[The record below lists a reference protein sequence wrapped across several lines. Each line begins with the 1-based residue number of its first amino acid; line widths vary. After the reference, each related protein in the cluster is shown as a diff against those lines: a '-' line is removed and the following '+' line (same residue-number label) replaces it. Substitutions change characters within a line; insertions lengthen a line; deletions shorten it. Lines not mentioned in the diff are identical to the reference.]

1 MRGPFIGSEA
11 IATGALSRGTLRWN
25 YRAVHPDVYLHKAAR
40 CDLYAHTVAAWLW
53 TGRTGIVSGQAAAAL
68 HGVTWIGDS
77 TPVELIAKHGR
88 RRPGIV
94 VRDQRIGDDEVVH
107 VANLPVTSPART
119 ALELGRHLELDAA
132 VAQLDALAAVTG
144 LTAEEVKPL
153 ERRYQCAPG
162 IRAARIA
169 LRLMDGGARNPQD
182 SHLRLQLI
190 DAGLPRPRTN
200 LFVGDDLWET
210 RLAMGWDRLKV
221 GVDYDEDQE
230 TDRSRAVQRNATEE
244 LFQRLG
250 WMHFRMRPDATAMP
264 AIHRIRDALRRRG
277 RI

>member
-11 IATGALSRGTLRWN
+11 IVAGAVSRGSLRWN
-25 YRAVHPDVYLHKAAR
+25 YRSVHPDVYLHKDAR
-40 CDLYAHTVAAWLW
+40 RDLSAHTVAAWLW

-88 RRPGIV
+88 RRPGVV

-132 VAQLDALAAVTG
+132 VAHLDALAAVTG
-144 LTAEEVKPL
+144 LTVDEIKLL
-153 ERRYQCAPG
+153 ERRYPRAPG
-162 IRAARIA
+162 IRAARTA
-169 LRLMDGGARNPQD
+169 TRLMDGGARSPQE
-182 SHLRLQLI
+182 SALRLQLI

-200 LFVGDDLWET
+200 LIVGDDLWAT
-210 RLAMGWDRLKV
+210 KVAMGWDRLKV
-221 GVDYDEDQE
+221 GVDYDEDQD
-230 TDRSRAVQRNATEE
+230 TNRYRAVQRNATEE

-250 WMHFRMRPDATAMP
+250 WIHFRMRPGPTAMP
-264 AIHRIRDALRRRG
+264 AIHRIRDALRRRSG
-277 RI
+277 I